1 MLDQPPAG
9 ATIAALSRS
18 LTETKTVP
26 VQRQADA
33 GAELRLG
40 EGAAEIAVD
49 AHDLAGRF
57 HLRPEDDVDAGEA
70 GEREH
75 RLLDR
80 DVVAGAR
87 LVSSEVAR
95 ASRRP

>member
-1 MLDQPPAG
+1 MPKPRSTRRFAG
-9 ATIAALSRS
+9 TTIAALSRS
-18 LTETKTVP
+18 LTEMKTVP
-26 VQRQADA
+26 SWRQLVA

-40 EGAAEIAVD
+40 EGAAEIAVE
-49 AHDLAGRF
+49 AHHLAGRF

-80 DVVAGAR
+80 DMIAAP
-87 LVSSEVAR
+87 A
-95 ASRRP
+95 P